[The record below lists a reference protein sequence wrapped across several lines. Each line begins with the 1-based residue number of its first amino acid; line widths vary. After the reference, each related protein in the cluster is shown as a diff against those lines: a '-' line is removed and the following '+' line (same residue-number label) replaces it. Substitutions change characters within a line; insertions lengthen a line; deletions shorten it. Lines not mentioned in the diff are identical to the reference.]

1 MMSWHNDTC
10 SAREDLKEYFKP
22 HIPHSIMIV
31 QVDSPPSSILLQRR
45 VKQDTDEE
53 FLLIT
58 QINGARFTKLSE
70 FDSYFNE
77 VNKGG
82 ESPGA
87 IRRIVD
93 SNFIMVPMRV
103 VREFLAK
110 PD

>member
-1 MMSWHNDTC
+1 
-10 SAREDLKEYFKP
+10 
-22 HIPHSIMIV
+22 MIV

-45 VKQDTDEE
+45 VKQDTREE

-58 QINGARFTKLSE
+58 QINGVRYTKLSE

-82 ESPGA
+82 ESPEA

-93 SNFIMVPMRV
+93 SNFIIVPMRV
-103 VREFLAK
+103 VRDFLLK